1 MDIIVDGYNL
11 IGNDHGLR
19 RDLEQRR
26 NWLVQ
31 RLSLYQEMKG
41 HRVVVVFDGWKS
53 GWLDEVSETKQGL
66 RIVFSRQGEKADS
79 VIIRLA
85 REKGSGSVVVTS
97 DQEVR
102 RSVERFGAVAI
113 YSNEFSHRLRQLEL
127 VDAGDDEEQRRSNKK
142 GNPSRLSKTERKRLE
157 KLKKL

>member
-11 IGNDHGLR
+11 IGTEHGLR
-19 RDLEQRR
+19 GDLEHQR
-26 NWLVQ
+26 NWLIQ

-102 RSVERFGAVAI
+102 RAVERFGTVAI
-113 YSNEFSHRLRQLEL
+113 YSNEFSHILRHLEL
-127 VDAGDDEEQRRSNKK
+127 VEAGDDEEHRRSNKK